1 MTPLTRPPSPVR
13 RHLEDPDIRTPAF
26 EAIRGLI
33 ERVTVLDDPAGV
45 ALDLEGAITAM
56 IDLAQPLVRDVDR
69 NLVKVVAGVGFEPT
83 TFRL

>member
-1 MTPLTRPPSPVR
+1 MSAALV
-13 RHLEDPDIRTPAF
+13 DPDIRTPAL

-45 ALDLEGAITAM
+45 TLNLEGAITAM
-56 IDLAQPLVRDVDR
+56 IDLAQPLAMNETDR
-69 NLVKVVAGVGFEPT
+69 GSVKVVAGVGFEPT